1 MMGLAISTSVG
12 SFKPL
17 PRRNVYNPKTKI
29 PKNDIGIIQVRIKIL
44 K

>member
-1 MMGLAISTSVG
+1 MGLAISISVG
-12 SFKPL
+12 SFKLL

-29 PKNDIGIIQVRIKIL
+29 PKNSIGIIQVRIKIF